1 MATSFEHQTRSEPDG
16 PAAGPGQFTVAAL
29 EADAEAARR
38 FDQRPTQF
46 LAPYGEDENLL
57 MLDALIDGIRRE
69 KRLQLWLDIE
79 AGRQYPGPRQEVIA
93 MLNARRAELRE
104 DDQ

>member
-1 MATSFEHQTRSEPDG
+1 VVTSFEHQARSESDD
-16 PAAGPGQFTVAAL
+16 PAAGPGQFTTAAL

-46 LAPYGEDENLL
+46 LAPYGEDENLPL
-57 MLDALIDGIRRE
+57 LDALIGGIRRE

-104 DDQ
+104 DNP